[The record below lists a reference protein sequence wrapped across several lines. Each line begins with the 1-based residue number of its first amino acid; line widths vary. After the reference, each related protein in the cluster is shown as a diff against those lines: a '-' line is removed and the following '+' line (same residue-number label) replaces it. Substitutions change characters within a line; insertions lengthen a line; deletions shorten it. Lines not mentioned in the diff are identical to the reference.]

1 MEVDYQMG
9 ELIQI
14 TITLLIFIL
23 LVIFIVNLK
32 SLNKIHVEIV
42 NYTKIFLKLIVY
54 ASDG

>member
-54 ASDG
+54 ASEG